1 METCLF
7 PADFF
12 DFQGVADLAAEHKL
26 VLAACAVN
34 MRTSCCGVI
43 TITPYSVSALPLPF
57 DTIVGICVDA
67 DRRGIVAFD
76 KSTREVFIKN
86 WFDWQR
92 VPADEDDSPWARQ
105 VRAAVAKVQSGKV
118 RDALNAVLMEPPAA
132 RIPSALLSTNLLTA
146 LPSRG
151 KGEKWSASESL
162 VAFALAA
169 NPDQTPAGVFSP
181 DFYRIGLL
189 CSLPENTVKECVN
202 SLSAAGALVYD
213 EASGEVLIPA
223 RLRAA
228 TWRHARA
235 IADAARQI
243 RSPLILQ
250 VFQRE
255 CARRDIKLPAKTL
268 SCAPV
273 QCSSAKYIKGEGSVL
288 DRQREADA
296 FLTKRGGVDVFNEQ
310 MAVVLGL
317 KKTLSRRHGAR
328 TGEAWAAS

>member
-7 PADFF
+7 PVDFF

-43 TITPYSVSALPLPF
+43 TITPYAVSALPLPF

-92 VPADEDDSPWARQ
+92 VPAGEDDSPWARQ

-118 RDALNAVLMEPPAA
+118 RDALNAVLTEPPVA
-132 RIPSALLSTNLLTA
+132 RIQSVLLSTNLLTA
-146 LPSRG
+146 LPPRG

-181 DFYRIGLL
+181 DFHRIGLL
-189 CSLPENTVKECVN
+189 CSLPENTVRECVD
-202 SLSAAGALVYD
+202 SLSAARALVFD
-213 EASGEVLIPA
+213 DATGEVLILA
-223 RLRAA
+223 RLRSA
-228 TWRHARA
+228 TWRHMRA

-243 RSPLILQ
+243 RSALILQ

-255 CARRDIKLPAKTL
+255 CARRDIKLPAKTWGCV
-268 SCAPV
+268 SV
-273 QCSSAKYIKGEGSVL
+273 QGSLGEHIKGEGSVL
-288 DRQREADA
+288 DRQQEAES
-296 FLTKRGGVDVFNEQ
+296 FLAEKGGVDAFNEKIA
-310 MAVVLGL
+310 AVLHL
-317 KKTLSRRHGAR
+317 KKPLARRRHQSINAG
-328 TGEAWAAS
+328 